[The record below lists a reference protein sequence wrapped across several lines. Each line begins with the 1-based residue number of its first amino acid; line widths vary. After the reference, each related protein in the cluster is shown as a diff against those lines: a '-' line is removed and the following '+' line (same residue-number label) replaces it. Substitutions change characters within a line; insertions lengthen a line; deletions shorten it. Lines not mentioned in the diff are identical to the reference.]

1 MSEFLKKVDY
11 DFACPY
17 CKVLLKVIKLT
28 ESLCTRTVCPE
39 CNNTIIYRE
48 VKKYELESE

>member
-1 MSEFLKKVDY
+1 MSKFLKKVDY
-11 DFACPY
+11 DFKCPH
-17 CKVLLKVIKLT
+17 CGVLLKVIVRT
-28 ESLCTRTVCPE
+28 ESRCTSECPE